1 MLDIRIIFLLLLAF
15 NINTVLSS
23 SQQKVNDVYNGL
35 YTKDVFSG
43 YLDTDI
49 KGTELFF
56 VFLPSQ
62 SSPENDPIIMWLT
75 GGPLCSST
83 FGAFE
88 ETGPAV
94 FLPEETKLTINENAW
109 NKNASVFYIDS
120 PGGVGFSKL
129 HNKNYTHSDENQAVS
144 LTIAIQ
150 NFFKLFPKY
159 QNNTFY
165 ISGLSYAG
173 TYIPHLVTQLFKYM
187 EEHSDAIQLKLK
199 GILIGNPYIY
209 EKIDYEDSMVE
220 FAFSHGLIS
229 LETFDSYL
237 KECPHW
243 PQVEKILKTYE
254 EKDNYTFDPVVNKG
268 IDAPTRNVTKA
279 CNAVRNGIKSQLNGI
294 FMYGILGKC
303 LPEDFNFTD
312 PGEENKFYSE
322 YNSFNKVIKRAINA
336 KYRAYM
342 YGDEYLQNNENSENE
357 DEKEKETDFSSWC
370 GNDLYTGY
378 YLNKNSTKEKLGV
391 NLTMETSL
399 CSDYPYKWGDS
410 MYFFRDDIKNLNQKY
425 NFTTW
430 LYSGTEDMNVSA
442 LSTLRVLKELNYTIK
457 DKWKKWIV
465 DGQVVGMEQTYEHG
479 LRFITVKGSGH
490 MVVRDNRK
498 ISKILLDKFI
508 EFNEKDTPSGSET
521 QPEDNN
527 PNDGFPVWAIILISV
542 VSGLL
547 IIVIIIIIILK
558 IRKKNSSDDI
568 EESGKLLKN
577 YDN

>member
-1 MLDIRIIFLLLLAF
+1 
-15 NINTVLSS
+15 
-23 SQQKVNDVYNGL
+23 
-35 YTKDVFSG
+35 
-43 YLDTDI
+43 
-49 KGTELFF
+49 
-56 VFLPSQ
+56 
-62 SSPENDPIIMWLT
+62 
-75 GGPLCSST
+75 
-83 FGAFE
+83 
-88 ETGPAV
+88 
-94 FLPEETKLTINENAW
+94 
-109 NKNASVFYIDS
+109 
-120 PGGVGFSKL
+120 
-129 HNKNYTHSDENQAVS
+129 
-144 LTIAIQ
+144 
-150 NFFKLFPKY
+150 
-159 QNNTFY
+159 
-165 ISGLSYAG
+165 
-173 TYIPHLVTQLFKYM
+173 
-187 EEHSDAIQLKLK
+187 
-199 GILIGNPYIY
+199 
-209 EKIDYEDSMVE
+209 
-220 FAFSHGLIS
+220 
-229 LETFDSYL
+229 
-237 KECPHW
+237 
-243 PQVEKILKTYE
+243 
-254 EKDNYTFDPVVNKG
+254 
-268 IDAPTRNVTKA
+268 
-279 CNAVRNGIKSQLNGI
+279 
-294 FMYGILGKC
+294 
-303 LPEDFNFTD
+303 
-312 PGEENKFYSE
+312 
-322 YNSFNKVIKRAINA
+322 
-336 KYRAYM
+336 M

-410 MYFFRDDIKNLNQKY
+410 MYFFRNDIKNLNQKY

-430 LYSGTEDMNVSA
+430 LYSGTEDMIVSA

-547 IIVIIIIIILK
+547 IIAMIIIIILK

-577 YDN
+577 YVN